1 MQGSRPARRHIVVL
15 FIDLSGSTELAERLD
30 PELLMQIL
38 ERYYAGCREAIFANG
53 GVIEKYIGD
62 AIMAVFGIP
71 LSREDDALRAV
82 LAAHGAMRSVYE
94 LADQLERT
102 VGVRIGA
109 HVGVAFGEVM
119 VVGHTGTDVRVIGD
133 TVNTAARIQSAAKEG
148 EILLGDDVAR
158 LVRQHAVMEEVP
170 PLTLK
175 GKKDPVRAWRLIDV
189 EPDRAGDAGADTV
202 PLIGRDEELAQLTRL
217 HERVIRERLCG
228 MATLL
233 GVPGIGKSRLVREFL
248 HRLPPGVRVLTGR
261 CPSYGIGATYR
272 PIAEML
278 EDVNGDWPAVAAAVG
293 PEGERTLRALAGN
306 GQTPGV
312 AEIARAVRSFLEV
325 MADNRPLV
333 VVLDNLQW
341 AEPTLLELVDDCV
354 AWLTDVPVLFVCVAR
369 PEVYELRPGWG
380 GGMACGMSL
389 ELGPLSGADVA
400 RLVQELCAE
409 RVEVMAHAD
418 EALHWRVAA
427 SSDGNPL
434 FAELMLETLT
444 EGDGS
449 LPPTI
454 TALLGARLDR
464 LGGDEREVLERAAT
478 IGQIFTLG
486 QVEMLGAD
494 LSWGTPSGPVR
505 SLQRDRL
512 VRRGSQPGAFEFTQ
526 TLTRET
532 VYSLTSKEQRAD
544 WHRRLADWLGEQEA
558 ADDTPFRSWT
568 SGDISRHLLAACR
581 FTREVRPFDP
591 LLDELTD
598 RAATALIRDGGEAL
612 HRRDL
617 PAAIAL
623 LEHGREI
630 LPKGREEHRRLAI
643 LISDAELARGEAGK
657 AAAALD
663 AAEEMLPGDPRTALT
678 CTIQREMLGLRTG
691 RGTDPEALRDRLEQ
705 DDDLSWCRFH
715 QLEAWTHIDAG
726 RFGAADQ
733 ALRDGVAR
741 ARAMGDR
748 YEEDRLLGGLCE
760 LVQWSPTPVGEGLA
774 LCADLLERFV
784 GDRALLVPVLLTKA
798 RLLGLSGGLAEA
810 RETLDTAAHY
820 VDELDLGLPAIAV
833 TQVRGL
839 VESLA
844 GDHEKARALFRDAAA
859 ALHAAGH
866 GGAAAT
872 LEIYAAR
879 ETLRLGDPGL
889 AARELDRREGP
900 RQLRGEVT
908 ALALR
913 AAVAARSADHSE
925 ALRLA
930 DRAAE
935 LVAATDDLCL
945 RGDVLVEVAQVRRA
959 AGRDPSGALRDAL
972 DAYDAKGASL
982 LAHRTRDL
990 LGDL

>member
-119 VVGHTGTDVRVIGD
+119 VVGNTGTDVRVIGD

-202 PLIGRDEELAQLTRL
+202 PLIGRDDELAQLTRL

-369 PEVYELRPGWG
+369 PEIYELRPGWG

-389 ELGPLSGADVA
+389 ELGPLSGADVV

-478 IGQIFTLG
+478 IGQMFTLG
-486 QVEMLGAD
+486 QVEMLGPD
-494 LSWGTPSGPVR
+494 LSSGTPSGPVR

-612 HRRDL
+612 HRKDL

-623 LEHGREI
+623 LERGREI

-663 AAEEMLPGDPRTALT
+663 VAEEMLPGDPRTALT

-705 DDDLSWCRFH
+705 DDDLGWCRFH

-798 RLLGLSGGLAEA
+798 RLLGFSGALAEA
-810 RETLDTAAHY
+810 RETLDTAARY

-844 GDHEKARALFRDAAA
+844 GDHERARALFRDAAA

-879 ETLRLGDPGL
+879 ETLRLGDWEA
-889 AARELDRREGP
+889 AARDLARRENP

-913 AAVAARSADHSE
+913 AAVAPPDE
-925 ALRLA
+925 ALELA
-930 DRAAE
+930 ERAAG
-935 LVAATDDLCL
+935 LVEATDDLCL
-945 RGDVLVEVAQVRRA
+945 RGDILVEVAQVRRA
-959 AGRDPSGALRDAL
+959 AGRDPSDALRGAL
-972 DAYDAKGASL
+972 DAYDDKGASL
-982 LAHRTRDL
+982 LARRTRDL